1 MQRKDDGLRIITD
14 ATKKSLRSAPIYEPQ
29 R

>member
-1 MQRKDDGLRIITD
+1 MQRKDDGLRVVID
-14 ATKKSLRSAPIYEPQ
+14 ATKESLRSAPAYEPK